1 MIIRLAQEVLSGQIS
16 RRFPMLSRIQRLK
29 FAAAGSVVA
38 CMLGTPAQADELA
51 QNLGPVGPHEPILTE
66 VGSERVMA
74 FYEPDNGRCAV
85 HAVVF
90 DKTDAYTG
98 MTTAVRVRVSL
109 NPREMVHIDSADNE
123 LVKSLSLQ
131 CGENAEK
138 LTIIDTDSLGCLRHR
153 HRATQPT
160 HQSQCIR
167 ASTRRTGKPGNSSF
181 HSCCPMHGTSASRA
195 RPSER
200 DPRCSAT

>member
-1 MIIRLAQEVLSGQIS
+1 
-16 RRFPMLSRIQRLK
+16 MLSRIQLLK
-29 FAAAGSVVA
+29 FAAAGGVVA

-66 VGSERVMA
+66 VGSERVIA

-98 MTTAVRVRVSL
+98 MTTAARVRVSL

-138 LTIIDTDSLGCLRHR
+138 LTIIDADSLVASGITIQSP
-153 HRATQPT
+153 AQP
-160 HQSQCIR
+160 IK
-167 ASTRRTGKPGNSSF
+167 A
-181 HSCCPMHGTSASRA
+181 SASGF
-195 RPSER
+195 
-200 DPRCSAT
+200 

>member
-1 MIIRLAQEVLSGQIS
+1 
-16 RRFPMLSRIQRLK
+16 MLSRIQLLK
-29 FAAAGSVVA
+29 FAAAGGVLA

-98 MTTAVRVRVSL
+98 MTTAARVRVSL

-123 LVKSLSLQ
+123 SVKSLSLQ

-138 LTIIDTDSLGCLRHR
+138 LTIIDADSLVASGI
-153 HRATQPT
+153 TI
-160 HQSQCIR
+160 QSPALPIK
-167 ASTRRTGKPGNSSF
+167 A
-181 HSCCPMHGTSASRA
+181 SASGF
-195 RPSER
+195 
-200 DPRCSAT
+200 

>member
-1 MIIRLAQEVLSGQIS
+1 
-16 RRFPMLSRIQRLK
+16 MLSRIQLLK

-51 QNLGPVGPHEPILTE
+51 QNLGPVGPHDPILTE

-98 MTTAVRVRVSL
+98 MTTAARVRVSL
-109 NPREMVHIDSADNE
+109 NPREIVHIDSADNE
-123 LVKSLSLQ
+123 SIKSLSLQ

-138 LTIIDTDSLGCLRHR
+138 LTIIDADSLVASGV
-153 HRATQPT
+153 TI
-160 HQSQCIR
+160 QSPALPIK
-167 ASTRRTGKPGNSSF
+167 A
-181 HSCCPMHGTSASRA
+181 SASGF
-195 RPSER
+195 
-200 DPRCSAT
+200 